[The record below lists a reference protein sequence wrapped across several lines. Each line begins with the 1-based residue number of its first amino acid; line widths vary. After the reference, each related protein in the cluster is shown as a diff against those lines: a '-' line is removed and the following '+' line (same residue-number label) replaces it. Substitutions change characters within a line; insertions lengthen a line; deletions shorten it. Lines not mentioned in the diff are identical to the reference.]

1 MAHPTI
7 SIVVKA
13 KLHHKLKAATN
24 LSELVVVVVVVAEAA
39 GGRGGGG
46 GQLKEHTSVADL
58 GV

>member
-24 LSELVVVVVVVAEAA
+24 LSELVVVAAAAAAGRGVVV
-39 GGRGGGG
+39 
-46 GQLKEHTSVADL
+46 DN
-58 GV
+58 

>member
-24 LSELVVVVVVVAEAA
+24 LSELVVVVVVAEAA